1 MYLKQEEVQLEAH
14 VKKNC
19 RRKLLHSKSC
29 HLQEKMLKF
38 RQNAAAKEGNCRI
51 KQLNKINPLNLA
63 VIHNRTTRSTPRKV
77 ASLKKRGNLFS
88 TGCFNFLILTC
99 VMQLYRKREIFL
111 KLQSTS

>member
-38 RQNAAAKEGNCRI
+38 RQNAADE
-51 KQLNKINPLNLA
+51 
-63 VIHNRTTRSTPRKV
+63 
-77 ASLKKRGNLFS
+77 
-88 TGCFNFLILTC
+88 
-99 VMQLYRKREIFL
+99 KREL
-111 KLQSTS
+111 